1 MKRAI
6 SLFLAVLFVCT
17 LFTACGEAQRSTK
30 DDPEVSASPS
40 VGTDDDDSTVSG
52 PINPLTGES
61 VDSWDT
67 SLRPY
72 CVMINNVPAAR
83 YAKNL
88 SEADIVYEVS
98 VEGAT
103 RLMAIYTD
111 IEGLNIGYVRSAR
124 TYFASICKAYDAIY
138 VHWGRSED
146 SRENTIA
153 YVRDNDIPDMDALD
167 GDYSPYRNQ
176 DRINEGRNIEHT
188 AYLKGSD
195 VMSNAEKLG
204 YTSHVTGYDTSYGLM
219 FGKDAASQCTN
230 SASSFVVNYGTGSFA
245 TGFTYDA
252 AAGAYFLS
260 MNSSGT
266 TQHDYVDENGTHLS
280 FTNVIVLNVPLSQTG
295 DYKGHV
301 AMDMTG
307 SGTGY
312 FCCGGK
318 YVPIKWS
325 RSSLNDSFHYTL
337 NDGTKLCLGVGKTF
351 VAVADLDNLGGVS
364 WNS

>member
-6 SLFLAVLFVCT
+6 SLILAVLFVCF
-17 LFTACGEAQRSTK
+17 LFTACGEAQRAGNDDEGGASNPVS
-30 DDPEVSASPS
+30 DDPNTSNKV
-40 VGTDDDDSTVSG
+40 TG
-52 PINPLTGES
+52 PINSLTGE
-61 VDSWDT
+61 VLDTWDT

-83 YAKNL
+83 YAINL
-88 SEADIVYEVS
+88 SEADIIYEAS

-111 IEGLNIGYVRSAR
+111 MEGLQIGYVRSAR

-146 SRENTIA
+146 RQENTIA

-167 GDYSPYRNQ
+167 GDYTPYRNQ
-176 DRINEGRNIEHT
+176 DRINEGRNLEHT

-195 VMSNAEKLG
+195 VMSNAERLG
-204 YTSHVTGYDTSYGLM
+204 YTKHVTGYDTSYGLS
-219 FGKDAASQCTN
+219 FSNDAASQCTN
-230 SASSFVVNYGTGSFA
+230 AASSFIVNYGTGSFA

-252 AAGAYFLS
+252 ASGRYFLS
-260 MNSSGT
+260 MNAGGT
-266 TQHDYVDENGTHLS
+266 NQHDYVDENGTHLS

-307 SGTGY
+307 TGTGY

-351 VAVADLDNLGGVS
+351 VSVVDLDSIGSVD
-364 WNS
+364 WNA